1 MAGIEESKPDLRAF
15 EAIDTPAEERWLSR
29 ALKDET
35 FGGALLLAAGVL
47 ALIVANS
54 PAGNWYSE
62 FLEIKIGFD
71 AIGLKLSIA
80 HWAADGLLAIFFLV
94 AGLELKHEL
103 VHGSLSKVR
112 QAMVPMV
119 AAIAGMIFPA
129 LIYFL
134 FLRGNSEAL
143 VGWAIPVATDIA
155 FALAVL
161 AVAGRGLPVELR
173 AFLLTL
179 AVVDDLGA
187 ITIIAV
193 FYSED
198 IDRNMLFL
206 TLVLLIIYALLQ
218 KFNLTKWYLLVPLG
232 LLIWWATYQ
241 SGIHATVAG
250 VAIALLT
257 RVQHREGELQSPA
270 ETAEIKVRPI
280 SVAIAVPIFAFTAAG
295 VDLRSLGFIDTVGS
309 EIAIAVIFG
318 LVVGKPLGVIGATYL
333 LTRFT
338 SARLNENL
346 RWSDVLSVGLLAG
359 IGFTVSLLITKLS
372 FSNDIELLSDAKVGV
387 LSGSLIAAIIAIFVM
402 RVSAITRD
410 KKHVP

>member
-1 MAGIEESKPDLRAF
+1 MNNPEQPENNKPDLRAF
-15 EAIDTPAEERWLSR
+15 EAVDTPAEERWLSR

-35 FGGALLLAAGVL
+35 FGGALLLIAGLL
-47 ALIVANS
+47 AIVIANS
-54 PAGNWYSE
+54 FVGDWYADL
-62 FLEIKIGFD
+62 LETKIGFES
-71 AIGLKLSIA
+71 IGLKLTVA

-103 VHGSLSKVR
+103 IYGSLSKPR
-112 QAMVPMV
+112 QAMVPIV
-119 AAIAGMIFPA
+119 AAIAGMAFPA
-129 LIYFL
+129 LIFYL
-134 FLRGNSEAL
+134 ILRGDSEAL

-161 AVAGRGLPVELR
+161 AVAGRGLPAELR

-187 ITIIAV
+187 ITIIAI
-193 FYSED
+193 FYTDD

-206 TLVLLIIYALLQ
+206 TVLLLTVYALLQ
-218 KFNLTKWYLLVPLG
+218 KFDITIWYLLVPLG

-250 VAIALLT
+250 VAIAMLT
-257 RVQHREGELQSPA
+257 RVRHQDGEEQSPA
-270 ETAEIKVRPI
+270 EVAELKVRPI

-295 VDLRSLGFIDTVGS
+295 VDLRDLGFVETIGS
-309 EIAIAVIFG
+309 QLSMAIIAG
-318 LVVGKPLGVIGATYL
+318 LVIGKPLGVIGSTYL

-346 RWSDVLSVGLLAG
+346 RWVDVLAVGLLAG

-372 FSNDIELLSDAKVGV
+372 FVTDLTMLSEAKVGV
-387 LSGSLIAAIIAIFVM
+387 LSGSFLSAIIAISVM
-402 RVSAITRD
+402 RLRAKR
-410 KKHVP
+410 K

>member
-1 MAGIEESKPDLRAF
+1 MNNSENQPDNNPDLRAF
-15 EAIDTPAEERWLSR
+15 EAIDTPAEQRWLSR

-35 FGGALLLAAGVL
+35 FGGALLLGAGLL
-47 ALIVANS
+47 AIIIANS
-54 PAGNWYSE
+54 FAGDWYAE
-62 FLEIKIGFD
+62 LLETKIGFES
-71 AIGLKLSIA
+71 IGLKLTVA

-103 VHGSLSKVR
+103 VHGSLSKPR
-112 QAMVPMV
+112 QAMVPIV
-119 AAIAGMIFPA
+119 AALAGMIFPA
-129 LIYFL
+129 VIFYLIV
-134 FLRGNSEAL
+134 RGDSEAL

-161 AVAGRGLPVELR
+161 AVAGRGLPTELR

-206 TLVLLIIYALLQ
+206 MVLLLLAYALLQ
-218 KFNLTKWYLLVPLG
+218 KFNVTKWYFLVPLG
-232 LLIWWATYQ
+232 LMIWWATYQ

-250 VAIALLT
+250 IAIAMLT
-257 RVQHREGELQSPA
+257 RVQHRDGEESSPA
-270 ETAEIKVRPI
+270 EITEIKVRPI

-295 VDLRSLGFIDTVGS
+295 VDLRDLGFVETVGS
-309 EIAIAVIFG
+309 QLSLAVIAG
-318 LVVGKPLGVIGATYL
+318 LVIGKPLGVIGSTYL
-333 LTRFT
+333 LTKFT
-338 SARLNENL
+338 SARLNDNL
-346 RWSDVLSVGLLAG
+346 RWSDVLAVGLLAG

-372 FSNDIELLSDAKVGV
+372 YVQNITLLSEAKVGV
-387 LSGSLIAAIIAIFVM
+387 LSGSFISAIIAIAVM
-402 RVSAITRD
+402 QIRARR
-410 KKHVP
+410 K

>member
-1 MAGIEESKPDLRAF
+1 MNNSGNQPDNNPDLRAF
-15 EAIDTPAEERWLSR
+15 EAIDTPAEQRWLSR

-35 FGGALLLAAGVL
+35 FGGALLLGAGLL
-47 ALIVANS
+47 AIIIANS
-54 PAGNWYSE
+54 FAGDWYAE
-62 FLEIKIGFD
+62 LLETKIGFES
-71 AIGLKLSIA
+71 IGLKLTVA

-103 VHGSLSKVR
+103 VHGSLSKPR
-112 QAMVPMV
+112 QAMVPIV
-119 AAIAGMIFPA
+119 AALAGMIFPA
-129 LIYFL
+129 VIFYLIV
-134 FLRGNSEAL
+134 RGDSEAL

-161 AVAGRGLPVELR
+161 AVAGRGLPAELR

-206 TLVLLIIYALLQ
+206 MVVLLLAYALLQ

-232 LLIWWATYQ
+232 LMIWWATYQ

-250 VAIALLT
+250 IAIAMLT
-257 RVQHREGELQSPA
+257 RVQHREGEESSPA
-270 ETAEIKVRPI
+270 EITEIKVRPI

-295 VDLRSLGFIDTVGS
+295 VDLRDLGFVETVGS
-309 EIAIAVIFG
+309 QLSFAVIAG
-318 LVVGKPLGVIGATYL
+318 LVIGKPLGVIGSTYL

-338 SARLNENL
+338 SARLNDNL
-346 RWSDVLSVGLLAG
+346 RWSDVLAVGLLAG

-372 FSNDIELLSDAKVGV
+372 YVENITLLSEAKVGV
-387 LSGSLIAAIIAIFVM
+387 LSGSFLSAIIAITVM
-402 RVSAITRD
+402 QIRARR
-410 KKHVP
+410 K

>member
-1 MAGIEESKPDLRAF
+1 MAGFEESKPDLRAF
-15 EAIDTPAEERWLSR
+15 EAIDTPAEERWLFR

-35 FGGALLLAAGVL
+35 FGGALLLVAGVL

-62 FLEIKIGFD
+62 FLEIQIGFE

-318 LVVGKPLGVIGATYL
+318 LVIGKPLGVIGATYL

-410 KKHVP
+410 KKRVP

>member
-1 MAGIEESKPDLRAF
+1 MNNLENQPDNNPDLRAF
-15 EAIDTPAEERWLSR
+15 EAIDTPAEQRWLSR

-35 FGGALLLAAGVL
+35 FGGALLLGAGLL
-47 ALIVANS
+47 AIIIANS
-54 PAGNWYSE
+54 FAGDWYAE
-62 FLEIKIGFD
+62 LLETKIGFES
-71 AIGLKLSIA
+71 IGLKLTVA

-103 VHGSLSKVR
+103 VHGSLSKPR
-112 QAMVPMV
+112 QAMVPIV
-119 AAIAGMIFPA
+119 AALAGMIFPA
-129 LIYFL
+129 VIFYLIV
-134 FLRGNSEAL
+134 RGDSEAL

-161 AVAGRGLPVELR
+161 AVAGRGLPAELR

-206 TLVLLIIYALLQ
+206 MVVLLLAYALLQ

-232 LLIWWATYQ
+232 LMIWWATYQ

-250 VAIALLT
+250 IAIAMLT
-257 RVQHREGELQSPA
+257 RVQHRDGEESSPA
-270 ETAEIKVRPI
+270 EITEVKVRPI

-295 VDLRSLGFIDTVGS
+295 VDLRDLGFVDTVGS
-309 EIAIAVIFG
+309 QLSLAVIAG
-318 LVVGKPLGVIGATYL
+318 LVIGKPLGVIGSTYL

-338 SARLNENL
+338 SARLNDNL
-346 RWSDVLSVGLLAG
+346 RWSDVLAVGLLAG

-372 FSNDIELLSDAKVGV
+372 YVENITLLSEAKVGV
-387 LSGSLIAAIIAIFVM
+387 LSGSFLSAIIAITVM
-402 RVSAITRD
+402 QIRARR
-410 KKHVP
+410 K

>member
-35 FGGALLLAAGVL
+35 FGGALLLAAGLL
-47 ALIVANS
+47 ALIVSNS

-134 FLRGNSEAL
+134 FLSGNSEAL